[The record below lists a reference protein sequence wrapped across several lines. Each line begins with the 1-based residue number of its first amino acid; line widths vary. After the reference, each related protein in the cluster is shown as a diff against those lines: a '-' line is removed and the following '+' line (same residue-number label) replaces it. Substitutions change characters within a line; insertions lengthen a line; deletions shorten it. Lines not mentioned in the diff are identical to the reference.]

1 MGTGTIILLVILGI
15 LIFGGLVIA
24 LWAISVYNSLIS
36 LRNNADEAFSTMD
49 VYLKKRY
56 DLIPNLVETVKGYAK
71 HESETLEKVVK
82 ARNLAMGASN
92 PQEKIATEAALTKE
106 LKTMLS
112 VVVEQYPDLKANQNF
127 IDLQDALKTIET
139 EIANSRK
146 YYNGAVKVYNVKRE
160 LFPSSIVAGIFK
172 FEKKAL
178 FEVEDAAERKNVSVK
193 F

>member
-1 MGTGTIILLVILGI
+1 MLETILLILLGV
-15 LIFGGLVIA
+15 LIFGGLLLV
-24 LWAISVYNSLIS
+24 LWGISVYNSLIT

-49 VYLKKRY
+49 VFLKKRY
-56 DLIPNLVETVKGYAK
+56 DLIPNLVETVKGYTK

-82 ARNLAMGASN
+82 ARNLAMGASSA
-92 PQEKIATEAALTKE
+92 QEKIASEANLSSE
-106 LKTMLS
+106 LKNLIS

-127 IDLQDALKTIET
+127 IDLQNQLKTIET

-160 LFPSSIVAGIFK
+160 IFPSSVVAGMFK

-178 FEVEDAAERKNVSVK
+178 FEVDDVAERKAVSVK

>member
-1 MGTGTIILLVILGI
+1 MGTTAIVLLS
-15 LIFGGLVIA
+15 IFGGLLLVGIII
-24 LWAISVYNSLIS
+24 LVWGISVYNTLITM
-36 LRNNADEAFSTMD
+36 RNSVDEGFSTMD

-82 ARNLAMGASN
+82 ARNLAMNATN
-92 PQEKIATEAALTKE
+92 LQDKISGETALSKE
-106 LKTMLS
+106 LKTFLN

-127 IDLQDALKTIET
+127 IELQASLKQVET
-139 EIANSRK
+139 EIAHARK

-160 LFPSSIVAGIFK
+160 VFPSNIIAKRFK
-172 FEKKAL
+172 FDKRNM
-178 FEVEDAAERKNVSVK
+178 FEVDEVEERKNVKVS